1 MAFITKL
8 GGLRQ
13 RHDFAIRLSLFYA
26 AVFLIVGV
34 YASFL
39 PLWFSAAGLSATEIA
54 VLYAVP
60 VMLRPVFTTAISF
73 LADRS
78 GQHVR
83 LLKILAWGA
92 FASVFM
98 LPFSQGFASIF
109 AAFVFFAMFWFTVVP
124 LTEAVTLRAAAE
136 GAADYGKVRLWGSLS
151 YIGVVLGGGAAVDVF
166 GPAAALWMFIAAAAS
181 VVLASYYLPD
191 KPPRQARDTAGI
203 TPVIKLADLQA
214 LARLPAV
221 WLFLAAGSAV
231 QATHAVY
238 YIFGTIHWTATGI
251 APSVIGALWA
261 VGVIAE
267 IALFAYAARIARRV
281 GPVQLILIGAV
292 AGLVRWSF
300 TSLDPPLAALF
311 ALQLLHALTFGAA
324 HLGAMQFIARVFPS
338 HVAATA
344 QGLYASFSAGLGM
357 GSAYLAAGPLYRA
370 FGGGAYLGMA
380 AISLGAIVMTLLLM
394 RIWSGGMLLSAPERG

>member
-1 MAFITKL
+1 MALLIKS

-13 RHDFAIRLSLFYA
+13 RHDTAVRLALFYA

-39 PLWFSAAGLSATEIA
+39 PLWFSASGLSETQIA
-54 VLYAVP
+54 IVYAVP
-60 VMLRPVFTTAISF
+60 VMLRPVFTMALSY

-92 FASVFM
+92 LASILI
-98 LPFSQGFASIF
+98 LPFSQGFLAIF
-109 AAFVFFAMFWFTVVP
+109 AAFTLFAMFWFTVVP
-124 LTEAVTLRAAAE
+124 LTEAVAVRAAAD
-136 GAADYGKVRLWGSLS
+136 GLADYGRVRLWGSLS
-151 YIGVVLGGGAAVDVF
+151 YIGVVLAGGAAVDVF
-166 GPAAALWMFIAAAAS
+166 GPPAALWMFVGSAAS
-181 VVLASYYLPD
+181 VVLASYFLPD
-191 KPPRQARDTAGI
+191 RPRPALAPSESA
-203 TPVIKLADLQA
+203 PVIRLADLQA
-214 LARLPAV
+214 FARLPAM

-238 YIFGTIHWTATGI
+238 YIFGTIHWTAIGI
-251 APSVIGALWA
+251 APSVIGGLWA
-261 VGVIAE
+261 IGVIAE
-267 IALFAYAARIARRV
+267 IALFAYAARLAQWV
-281 GPVQLILIGAV
+281 GPVQLILTGAV
-292 AGLVRWSF
+292 AGLLRWSL

-324 HLGAMQFIARVFPS
+324 HLGAMQFIARAFPA

-357 GSAYLAAGPLYRA
+357 GIAYLAAGPLYRA
-370 FGGGAYLGMA
+370 FGAGAYLGMA
-380 AISLGAIVMTLLLM
+380 AISVGAIVAALLLM
-394 RIWSGGMLLSAPERG
+394 RLWSGGALFSTPERG